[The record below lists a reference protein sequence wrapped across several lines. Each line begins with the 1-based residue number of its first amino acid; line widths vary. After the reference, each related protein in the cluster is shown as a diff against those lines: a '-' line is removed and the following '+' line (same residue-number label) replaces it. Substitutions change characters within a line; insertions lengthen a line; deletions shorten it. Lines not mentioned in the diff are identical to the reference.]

1 MAHRLRGAGDGS
13 RKRMSRFREQLIIM
27 LCILVAKGI
36 IFGQKAPSV
45 PDHPWDASLAKP
57 YLKTLPRLQPAS
69 TLDPAKIYTLS
80 ELVNIGEE
88 NNPET
93 RVAWENA
100 KARAAD
106 VGIAQSALYPT
117 LSAAALATS
126 SRLGMFFGSSFQRQ
140 TIETFSPVFLL
151 NYIIFDFGRR
161 SEQIAASKS
170 NLLAANFQFNDA
182 HREIIFQVMQAY
194 YRLLNNQGQ
203 QDAAEV
209 NLKNAKTLQ
218 QAVEDRFQHGL
229 ATLPHLLEARSATAQ
244 ADYDLQAAI
253 GATKIAHGGL
263 AAAIGISPTTQ
274 FHVESIQNIKIPDNI
289 ADTVETSIDRALS
302 QRPDLMQRFAELRAA
317 GAEVKAAQRSY
328 YPILSIDGHY
338 GLARSYGDQIHLPG
352 VYSPTINTW
361 DAQLSLTWTLFD
373 GLAREKRVSEAQ
385 ANRKQAAAG
394 VDSLRYQVE
403 NQVWSAYSIAYTAL
417 YQQKAAAALLAAA
430 TEAYNAALK
439 SYTYG
444 LSSEIDV
451 VAAQRAL
458 ANARAAD
465 VNARTQSLTGLAV
478 LGYQTGELL
487 HANNP

>member
-1 MAHRLRGAGDGS
+1 
-13 RKRMSRFREQLIIM
+13 
-27 LCILVAKGI
+27 
-36 IFGQKAPSV
+36 
-45 PDHPWDASLAKP
+45 
-57 YLKTLPRLQPAS
+57 
-69 TLDPAKIYTLS
+69 
-80 ELVNIGEE
+80 
-88 NNPET
+88 
-93 RVAWENA
+93 
-100 KARAAD
+100 
-106 VGIAQSALYPT
+106 
-117 LSAAALATS
+117 
-126 SRLGMFFGSSFQRQ
+126 
-140 TIETFSPVFLL
+140 
-151 NYIIFDFGRR
+151 
-161 SEQIAASKS
+161 
-170 NLLAANFQFNDA
+170 
-182 HREIIFQVMQAY
+182 
-194 YRLLNNQGQ
+194 
-203 QDAAEV
+203 
-209 NLKNAKTLQ
+209 
-218 QAVEDRFQHGL
+218 
-229 ATLPHLLEARSATAQ
+229 
-244 ADYDLQAAI
+244 
-253 GATKIAHGGL
+253 
-263 AAAIGISPTTQ
+263 
-274 FHVESIQNIKIPDNI
+274 
-289 ADTVETSIDRALS
+289 
-302 QRPDLMQRFAELRAA
+302 MQRFAELRAA

>member
-1 MAHRLRGAGDGS
+1 
-13 RKRMSRFREQLIIM
+13 MSRGRLVLHRDLRVSFRGRAVIM
-27 LCILVAKGI
+27 LCNLVVESAM
-36 IFGQKAPSV
+36 FAQTAPAV
-45 PDHPWDASLAKP
+45 PDHPWNASLAKP
-57 YLKTLPRLQPAS
+57 SLKAPPRLFAVS
-69 TLDPAKIYTLS
+69 ALDPAKIYTLS

-126 SRLGMFFGSSFQRQ
+126 TRLGMFFGSSFQRQ

-229 ATLPHLLEARSATAQ
+229 ATLPHLLEARSPPRRG
-244 ADYDLQAAI
+244 DYDLQPAI
-253 GATKIAHGGL
+253 GATKSAHGGL
-263 AAAIGISPTTQ
+263 AAAIGISPMTQ
-274 FHVESIQNIKIPDNI
+274 FHVESIQNIKIP
-289 ADTVETSIDRALS
+289 
-302 QRPDLMQRFAELRAA
+302 
-317 GAEVKAAQRSY
+317 
-328 YPILSIDGHY
+328 
-338 GLARSYGDQIHLPG
+338 
-352 VYSPTINTW
+352 
-361 DAQLSLTWTLFD
+361 
-373 GLAREKRVSEAQ
+373 
-385 ANRKQAAAG
+385 
-394 VDSLRYQVE
+394 
-403 NQVWSAYSIAYTAL
+403 
-417 YQQKAAAALLAAA
+417 
-430 TEAYNAALK
+430 
-439 SYTYG
+439 
-444 LSSEIDV
+444 
-451 VAAQRAL
+451 
-458 ANARAAD
+458 
-465 VNARTQSLTGLAV
+465 
-478 LGYQTGELL
+478 
-487 HANNP
+487 